1 MLLLLTVKSDYD
13 WAYYDYYLGVK
24 FHQFSETRFLAQFQG
39 PKINTKLSAPTV
51 GAASLVFILGL
62 YLESKTGTSFSSDLW
77 THLRDVSSL
86 LHRFKW
92 RLHTCKP
99 VVTDVKDKKRE
110 QSIWNHCDGCRI

>member
-39 PKINTKLSAPTV
+39 PKINTKLTAPTV
-51 GAASLVFILGL
+51 GAASLVFILSL
-62 YLESKTGTSFSSDLW
+62 FLASRTETSFSGVSW
-77 THLRDVSSL
+77 THLRDVNSL
-86 LHRFKW
+86 MHRFKW

-99 VVTDVKDKKRE
+99 VVTDVKDKERG
-110 QSIWNHCDGCRI
+110 QSIGNRGDGCRI